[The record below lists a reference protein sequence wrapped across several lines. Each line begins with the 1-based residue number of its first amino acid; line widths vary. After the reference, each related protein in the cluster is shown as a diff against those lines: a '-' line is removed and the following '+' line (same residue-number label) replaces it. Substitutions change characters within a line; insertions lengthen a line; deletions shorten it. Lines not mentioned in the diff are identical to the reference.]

1 MINKAVC
8 IVVAISNIYRSF
20 RYFLLIKIEKSICNE
35 GYVMMKLKMNMLI
48 LSVVLWILPMNTL
61 ANEVHYEDHDTPISL
76 MIEVLPW
83 DIANQILPNGTTFT
97 VIDVETGLQFKVQ
110 RRAGNKHADVQPL
123 TKRDTQ
129 IMKKIYNGR
138 WSWNRRAIIALVDD
152 QMIAAS
158 MHGMP
163 HGAGAIKN
171 GFPGHFCIHFW
182 GSTTH
187 RSGNMDPSHQLM
199 ILKAGGRLDDYLN
212 NIDPYELIHI
222 FSTAVNNHDK
232 QLLERTVAKNKNRS
246 QLTKVIKDLTYF
258 TVTNMSL
265 LPTEDIN
272 EQVVIEVPVE
282 VEFDKRH
289 KGRNKKVM
297 HFIIRRNSLIDR
309 WYIDGQYFL
318 KELY

>member
-1 MINKAVC
+1 
-8 IVVAISNIYRSF
+8 
-20 RYFLLIKIEKSICNE
+20 
-35 GYVMMKLKMNMLI
+35 MMKLNINMLI
-48 LSVVLWILPMNTL
+48 VSVVLLILPMNTL
-61 ANEVHYEDHDTPISL
+61 ANEVHYEDNDTPISF

-97 VIDVETGLQFKVQ
+97 VIDVETGLQFRVQ

-123 TKRDTQ
+123 TKKDTQ

-138 WSWNRRAIIALVDD
+138 WSWDRRSIIALVDD

-187 RSGNMDPSHQLM
+187 RSGNMDLAHKLM
-199 ILKAGGRLDDYLN
+199 ILKAGGKIDDYLN

-222 FSTAVNNHDK
+222 FSIAVNNRDK
-232 QLLERTVAKNKNRS
+232 QLLELTVAKNENQS
-246 QLTKVIKDLTYF
+246 QLTKIIKDLTYF
-258 TVTNMSL
+258 RITNMSL
-265 LPTEDIN
+265 LPMEDIN
-272 EQVVIEVPVE
+272 EPILIEVPFE
-282 VEFDKRH
+282 VEFYKRN
-289 KGRNKKVM
+289 KGREKKIM
-297 HFIIRRNSLIDR
+297 HFIIRRDNLIDR
-309 WYIDGQYFL
+309 WYIDGQYLL
-318 KELY
+318 KELH

>member
-1 MINKAVC
+1 
-8 IVVAISNIYRSF
+8 
-20 RYFLLIKIEKSICNE
+20 
-35 GYVMMKLKMNMLI
+35 MMKLNINMLI
-48 LSVVLWILPMNTL
+48 VSVVLLILPMNTL
-61 ANEVHYEDHDTPISL
+61 ANEVHYEDNDTPISF

-97 VIDVETGLQFKVQ
+97 VIDVETGLQFRVQ

-123 TKRDTQ
+123 TKKDTQ

-138 WSWNRRAIIALVDD
+138 WSWDRRSIIALVDD

-187 RSGNMDPSHQLM
+187 RSGNMDLAHKLM
-199 ILKAGGRLDDYLN
+199 ILKAGGKIDDYLN

-222 FSTAVNNHDK
+222 FSIAVNNRDK
-232 QLLERTVAKNKNRS
+232 QLLELTVAKNENQS
-246 QLTKVIKDLTYF
+246 QLTKIIKDLTYF
-258 TVTNMSL
+258 RITNMSL
-265 LPTEDIN
+265 LPMEDIN
-272 EQVVIEVPVE
+272 EPILIEVPVE
-282 VEFDKRH
+282 VEFYKSN
-289 KGRNKKVM
+289 KGRDKKVM
-297 HFIIRRNSLIDR
+297 HFIIRRDSLIDR
-309 WYIDGQYFL
+309 WYIDEQYFL
-318 KELY
+318 KEL

>member
-1 MINKAVC
+1 
-8 IVVAISNIYRSF
+8 
-20 RYFLLIKIEKSICNE
+20 
-35 GYVMMKLKMNMLI
+35 MMKLKINILI
-48 LSVVLWILPMNTL
+48 LSVVLLIVPMISL
-61 ANEVHYEDHDTPISL
+61 ANEVHYEDHDTPISF

-83 DIANQILPNGTTFT
+83 EIANQILPNGTIFT
-97 VIDVETGLQFKVQ
+97 VIDVETGLQFRVQ

-123 TKRDTQ
+123 TRRDTQ

-163 HGAGAIKN
+163 HGAGALKN

-187 RSGNMDPSHQLM
+187 RSGKMDLAHKLM
-199 ILKAGGRLDDYLN
+199 VLKAGGKIDDYLN
-212 NIDPYELIHI
+212 NIDPYELINI
-222 FSTAVNNHDK
+222 FSIAVNNHDK
-232 QLLERTVAKNKNRS
+232 QLLELTVAKNDYQS

-258 TVTNMSL
+258 SITNMSL
-265 LPTEDIN
+265 LPVEDIN
-272 EQVVIEVPVE
+272 DQVLIEVPVE
-282 VEFDKRH
+282 VEFYKRH
-289 KGRNKKVM
+289 KGRDKKVM
-297 HFIIRRNSLIDR
+297 HFIIRRDSLIDR

-318 KELY
+318 KEL

>member
-1 MINKAVC
+1 
-8 IVVAISNIYRSF
+8 
-20 RYFLLIKIEKSICNE
+20 
-35 GYVMMKLKMNMLI
+35 MMKLNINVLI
-48 LSVVLWILPMNTL
+48 LFVVLWIFPMNTL
-61 ANEVHYEDHDTPISL
+61 ANEVHYEDNDIPISF
-76 MIEVLPW
+76 MIKVLPW
-83 DIANQILPNGTTFT
+83 EIANQILPNGTIFT
-97 VIDVETGLQFKVQ
+97 VIDVETGLQFRVQ

-123 TKRDTQ
+123 TRRDTQ

-187 RSGNMDPSHQLM
+187 RSGKIDPSHKLM
-199 ILKAGGRLDDYLN
+199 ILKASGKIDDYFN
-212 NIDPYELIHI
+212 NVDPYELIHI
-222 FSTAVNNHDK
+222 FSIAVNNRDK
-232 QLLERTVAKNKNRS
+232 QLLELSVAKNKNRS

-258 TVTNMSL
+258 RITNMSL
-265 LPTEDIN
+265 LPVEDIN
-272 EQVVIEVPVE
+272 EQVLIEVPVE
-282 VEFDKRH
+282 VEFYKKH
-289 KGRNKKVM
+289 KGRDKKVM
-297 HFIIRRNSLIDR
+297 HFIIRRDSLIDR
-309 WYIDGQYFL
+309 WYIDGQYLL

>member
-1 MINKAVC
+1 
-8 IVVAISNIYRSF
+8 
-20 RYFLLIKIEKSICNE
+20 
-35 GYVMMKLKMNMLI
+35 MLI
-48 LSVVLWILPMNTL
+48 VSVVLLILPMNTL
-61 ANEVHYEDHDTPISL
+61 ANEVHYEDNDTPISF

-97 VIDVETGLQFKVQ
+97 VIDVETGLQFRVQ

-123 TKRDTQ
+123 TKKDTQ

-138 WSWNRRAIIALVDD
+138 WSWDRRSIIALVDD

-187 RSGNMDPSHQLM
+187 RSGNMDLAHKLM
-199 ILKAGGRLDDYLN
+199 ILKAGGKIDDYLN

-222 FSTAVNNHDK
+222 FSIAVNNRDK
-232 QLLERTVAKNKNRS
+232 QLLELTVAKNENQS
-246 QLTKVIKDLTYF
+246 QLTKIIKDLTYF
-258 TVTNMSL
+258 RITNMSL
-265 LPTEDIN
+265 LPMEDIN
-272 EQVVIEVPVE
+272 EPILIEVPVE
-282 VEFDKRH
+282 VEFYKSN
-289 KGRNKKVM
+289 KGRDKKVM
-297 HFIIRRNSLIDR
+297 HFIIRRDSLIDR
-309 WYIDGQYFL
+309 WYIDEQYFL
-318 KELY
+318 KEL